1 VNKKTSKINQIMHE
15 SSSKSLKDIIDNPLI
30 ADEYKNA
37 AAYEYGWRM
46 SIIENGAE
54 SNVSEDQK

>member
-1 VNKKTSKINQIMHE
+1 MNHKTIKVDKIMHE
-15 SSSKSLKDIIDNPLI
+15 SSSKSLKEIIDNPLI
-30 ADEYKNA
+30 ANEYKNA

>member
-1 VNKKTSKINQIMHE
+1 MNHTTINVDKIMHE
-15 SSSKSLKDIIDNPLI
+15 SSSRSLKEIIDDPLT

-54 SNVSEDQK
+54 SNVRED

>member
-1 VNKKTSKINQIMHE
+1 MNHKTLNVDKIMHE
-15 SSSKSLKDIIDNPLI
+15 SSSKSLKEIIDNPLI

-54 SNVSEDQK
+54 SNVRED

>member
-1 VNKKTSKINQIMHE
+1 MNKKTSKIDKIMYE

-30 ADEYKNA
+30 ADEFKKVA
-37 AAYEYGWRM
+37 TFELGRRE
-46 SIIENGAE
+46 SLIENGVE

>member
-1 VNKKTSKINQIMHE
+1 MHE
-15 SSSKSLKDIIDNPLI
+15 SSSKSLKEIIDNPLI

-54 SNVSEDQK
+54 SNVRED

>member
-1 VNKKTSKINQIMHE
+1 MNHKTIKVDKIMHE

-30 ADEYKNA
+30 ADKYKNA

-46 SIIENGAE
+46 SLIENGAE
-54 SNVSEDQK
+54 QNVPEDQK

>member
-30 ADEYKNA
+30 ADKYKNA

-46 SIIENGAE
+46 SLIENGAE
-54 SNVSEDQK
+54 QNVPEDQK